1 MALYLVSILINTQD
15 VCKANVKNG
24 LIQNIAN
31 TLCGWIGVGAGKF
44 MVVRRNF
51 ARISSKLFEKFLCAK
66 PVTNFSLKKKMKTNP
81 QSKVGTNL
89 SDTKQNFKIVG
100 VSSKKNDLQ
109 FVSSGASIHF

>member
-24 LIQNIAN
+24 LTQMKTYIAN

-66 PVTNFSLKKKMKTNP
+66 HTRYKFFS
-81 QSKVGTNL
+81 Q
-89 SDTKQNFKIVG
+89 
-100 VSSKKNDLQ
+100 KKNED
-109 FVSSGASIHF
+109 